1 MPAETIVTE
10 LLNLIQ
16 GELSGSAGED
26 LSSKEREGR
35 TVVTLAGTHGIRRRK
50 HVCCSC
56 GRWSVPRDVSLGIGR
71 GNYSVG
77 VIALTSEVAAGFP
90 FESAEDFLAR
100 RFSLDLCYKQVQ
112 RLAER
117 TGEVLA
123 YQEKSVADDAV
134 AQRVQII
141 SDERPPLL
149 VISSDGLMVNVDGG
163 WHEMK
168 TGSIMSEYGRS
179 TIATMERAEGFGQLL
194 FAEASRRGLEEADE
208 VVFLADGA
216 AWIWNLAAHHFPDAV
231 EIVDWYHAIQH
242 LWEIAN
248 AWHGDGSGRAKSWV
262 RRNETRLMEDGV
274 ERVIAS
280 IKQWQPTDAE
290 NQRIKRE
297 NLHYFS
303 TNSKRMHYTTFKSRG
318 YPIGSG
324 SVEST
329 CKQYGQGRLK
339 QPGMRWKEAG
349 IEAIA
354 FLRSAMLNRR
364 TEDILQAARKA
375 A

>member
-1 MPAETIVTE
+1 
-10 LLNLIQ
+10 
-16 GELSGSAGED
+16 
-26 LSSKEREGR
+26 
-35 TVVTLAGTHGIRRRK
+35 
-50 HVCCSC
+50 
-56 GRWSVPRDVSLGIGR
+56 
-71 GNYSVG
+71 

-123 YQEKSVADDAV
+123 CQEKSVAADAV
-134 AQRVQII
+134 AERVQII

-216 AWIWNLAAHHFPDAV
+216 AWIWNLAAHDFPDAV

-248 AWHGDGSGRAKSWV
+248 ACHGDGSGRAKSWV

-274 ERVIAS
+274 EAS
-280 IKQWQPTDAE
+280 DRLDKAVAADGRRKPTHKA
-290 NQRIKRE
+290 RE
-297 NLHYFS
+297 PALL
-303 TNSKRMHYTTFKSRG
+303 
-318 YPIGSG
+318 
-324 SVEST
+324 
-329 CKQYGQGRLK
+329 QYQ
-339 QPGMRWKEAG
+339 
-349 IEAIA
+349 
-354 FLRSAMLNRR
+354 
-364 TEDILQAARKA
+364 LQAYALHNVQEPRLSHR
-375 A
+375 